1 MTVMDKGRDLE
12 CVPLLHA
19 VDKIRTRCCNG
30 DLAKAREIVKDLD
43 IRILRP
49 DGTQARLR
57 AVANLWDNPDLWE
70 ELFRTGLFDAPARR
84 PRWRIQDRRSMR
96 RVQPDERCS
105 VVVTCESLDSFLK
118 RQPSRAGRGEE
129 YNWEGARIYLMDEL
143 KDRGSPRDPQNQVEG
158 WRSDSD
164 AAGLVIEHFLGLDKD
179 GSKAPGDSTTR
190 KKVTVWIDEFEQ
202 SKSAHN

>member
-30 DLAKAREIVKDLD
+30 DLTKAREIVKDLD

-84 PRWRIQDRRSMR
+84 PLVWGNAWTGPRNG
-96 RVQPDERCS
+96 
-105 VVVTCESLDSFLK
+105 LK
-118 RQPSRAGRGEE
+118 GYKLTSTHA
-129 YNWEGARIYLMDEL
+129 NEG
-143 KDRGSPRDPQNQVEG
+143 
-158 WRSDSD
+158 
-164 AAGLVIEHFLGLDKD
+164 
-179 GSKAPGDSTTR
+179 
-190 KKVTVWIDEFEQ
+190 
-202 SKSAHN
+202 